1 MPWAPARGLAASGL
15 RRLWRPVSALGLGG
29 LSLGLRRPAQ
39 AEEPDVTQLLRRAA
53 PLSWQEELET
63 GRSVLEQVQQVLQAH
78 FGHLRLGALDPAAV
92 FFSVLA
98 KRELRTPQWKQDQV
112 NSSRLAV
119 HDLKGDV
126 LFFEELLR
134 YARLA
139 DAAYLPDEASVSGAL
154 EPGFELLAGSCAARP
169 QRPAHFLAK
178 SAEAGKVVLVV
189 RGTQTLA
196 DCLTDCLCDG
206 QSLGSGGLAHR
217 GAAVAAEWLVRE
229 YGEALRFL
237 EEGLPTFLRRF
248 SSALSADRFGE
259 SGGRRAAGAAGV
271 ASGGAGAA
279 LRRGYE
285 VVLVG
290 HSLGAAVAA
299 SCAVQLRSHGGGLSV
314 RCVCFAPPATVDP
327 STALDCKGYVTSVVH
342 DDDVIPRMQIRSLL
356 QLYHD
361 VGSYNWLPRA
371 LEMVRN
377 LRQDPQGWVLEYGD
391 YAFGL
396 PLEERLESLWRAQ
409 LEKSKE
415 LKEVEAEYGHIQP
428 LRIPG
433 FVVHLYRSPSEC
445 GYGAT
450 QEEAAALEHI
460 ELSPTMVTD
469 HMLDAYIEAL
479 ARLLA
484 EAEDLHKED
493 LQTLRRILPE
503 LSEEAQQTAAF
514 YTKSARELVAKARS
528 KLQQR
533 PDTS

>member
-237 EEGLPTFLRRF
+237 EE
-248 SSALSADRFGE
+248 
-259 SGGRRAAGAAGV
+259 
-271 ASGGAGAA
+271 
-279 LRRGYE
+279 RGYE

>member
-1 MPWAPARGLAASGL
+1 LEPSPPSS
-15 RRLWRPVSALGLGG
+15 RRLPRAVA
-29 LSLGLRRPAQ
+29 SL
-39 AEEPDVTQLLRRAA
+39 EPS
-53 PLSWQEELET
+53 PWE
-63 GRSVLEQVQQVLQAH
+63 VLQAH

-237 EEGLPTFLRRF
+237 EE
-248 SSALSADRFGE
+248 
-259 SGGRRAAGAAGV
+259 
-271 ASGGAGAA
+271 
-279 LRRGYE
+279 RGYE

>member
-1 MPWAPARGLAASGL
+1 ETVQAQIPRPGVDVPTCRSGPRNIFAMPWAPARGLAASGL

-237 EEGLPTFLRRF
+237 EE
-248 SSALSADRFGE
+248 
-259 SGGRRAAGAAGV
+259 
-271 ASGGAGAA
+271 
-279 LRRGYE
+279 RGYE